1 MFDKK
6 FNSQNSLVKSILSV
20 FFQNFHL
27 LSKNRCYM
35 LFNAVT
41 KIFYAHITAKY
52 STNKAVPKKNK
63 NKRQSSESDSS
74 NSVSEFDADE
84 VYDSADSEHKLS
96 RVKVS

>member
-1 MFDKK
+1 
-6 FNSQNSLVKSILSV
+6 
-20 FFQNFHL
+20 
-27 LSKNRCYM
+27 
-35 LFNAVT
+35 
-41 KIFYAHITAKY
+41 
-52 STNKAVPKKNK
+52 VPKKNK